1 MHRVFQHDL
10 YLLRLNTARSFI
22 GALNTSANPVSDDVQ
37 EPIKLSAQ
45 ILGLGPVFRLLIGLC
60 NTSAGKPSRDLMITF
75 YCDDKLYTIQ
85 KNVIQVPMLVPG
97 LEYVFETLVECIS
110 DLGISDQLRVFVVRQ
125 NSPKPLLSAIINMPV
140 AELV

>member
-1 MHRVFQHDL
+1 ME
-10 YLLRLNTARSFI
+10 N
-22 GALNTSANPVSDDVQ
+22 VS
-37 EPIKLSAQ
+37 
-45 ILGLGPVFRLLIGLC
+45 
-60 NTSAGKPSRDLMITF
+60 NSR
-75 YCDDKLYTIQ
+75 IQ